1 VKPRGRQCRF
11 DSPSQAQSS
20 PTHRSQTTNR
30 YCTRQL
36 VRMGAV
42 LCIVLFLSV
51 AASAHPVSVSRSLV
65 YVAGDE
71 VRVTVEV
78 FLEDL
83 FLFHDLQPNVAD
95 YLDADTIQQGI
106 ELHRVFVVDRFVI
119 QNVDGH
125 RLQVRQPVDVT
136 FDIPDGGVA
145 LAELMSH
152 KLTFQ
157 LRYLLEAAP
166 EFLTFSQRFSG
177 DDGVL
182 PAEMQLTVK
191 QEGGD
196 VLHDKALVTGV
207 PVTLRFTWD
216 GPALSDKSSDKER
229 AVWLAQEQQKT
240 LGLTSYSSVY
250 SFLYVEDFEV
260 RHEILIPLLTLQ
272 QIITLPHDGDE
283 FFSLAEQHAAAP
295 LIADHFRT
303 GNPVLIDGVESEAV
317 VSRCDFYGLDFRDLA
332 RRAEPQQVSLSSA
345 RVGII
350 LSYPLQQAASHVR
363 LQWDRFAKMLWSVN
377 VVVFDGTGGFRKT
390 LTRVGGNDTVEWN
403 SGVRKSLPHVQVV
416 PAQPARRPA
425 FDISAISV
433 GLLLLTMVVVGRKVA
448 KVGRGRRTAVAVV
461 VLLGCAWGCRD
472 TDVGKLTVP
481 TGPRPSITDDAAA
494 AVFATLHANIYTAF
508 RFRTES
514 DIYDALAF
522 SASGDV
528 LQDTYLT
535 IVEGLKMEEQGGA
548 VARVRQVDILNGH
561 RSDLSD
567 QSRSDQ
573 LPEGFAYRCRW
584 NVAGTVEHW
593 GHIHERTNQ
602 FAADFRVESV
612 GGNWK
617 VTHIDIVDNRRL
629 HFSTGLR
636 ELLGPVD

>member
-1 VKPRGRQCRF
+1 ML
-11 DSPSQAQSS
+11 
-20 PTHRSQTTNR
+20 TT
-30 YCTRQL
+30 
-36 VRMGAV
+36 A
-42 LCIVLFLSV
+42 IFLSV

-83 FLFHDLQPNVAD
+83 FLFHDLQPDVAD

-106 ELHRVFVVDRFVI
+106 ELHRAFVADRFVI

-125 RLQVRQPVDVT
+125 RLQVGQPVDVN
-136 FDIPDGGVA
+136 FDIPERGVA

-152 KLTFQ
+152 KLTFE
-157 LRYLLEAAP
+157 LRYSLETP
-166 EFLTFSQRFSG
+166 PGFLTFSQRFSG

-191 QEGGD
+191 QQGGD

-216 GPALSDKSSDKER
+216 RAALSENSSDLER
-229 AVWLAQEQQKT
+229 TVWLAQEQQKT

-272 QIITLPHDGDE
+272 QIIGLPHDGDE
-283 FFSLAEQHAAAP
+283 FFSLVEQQAAAP

-303 GNPVLIDGVESEAV
+303 GNPVLIDGRESEPV

-332 RRAEPQQVSLSSA
+332 RRAAPQQVSLSSA

-350 LSYPLQQAASHVR
+350 LSYPLKESAAHVR
-363 LQWDRFAKMLWSVN
+363 LQWDRFSKMLWSVK
-377 VVVFDGTGGFRKT
+377 VVVFDGAGGFRKT

-403 SGVRKSLPHVQVV
+403 SGVRKTLPHVQLI
-416 PAQPARRPA
+416 PAKPARRPA
-425 FDISAISV
+425 FEISAISV
-433 GLLLLTMVVVGRKVA
+433 GLWLLTIVVVAHRAVTAGLN
-448 KVGRGRRTAVAVV
+448 RRTAMAIVI
-461 VLLGCAWGCRD
+461 LLGCSWAFRD

-481 TGPRPSITDDAAA
+481 TGSRPSITDDAAA

-514 DIYDALAF
+514 DIYDALAL
-522 SASGDV
+522 SAGGDM

-535 IVEGLKMEEQGGA
+535 IIEGLKMEEQGGA
-548 VARVRQVDILNGH
+548 VARVRQVDILDGH
-561 RSDLSD
+561 RSDLSGP
-567 QSRSDQ
+567 SRSEQ
-573 LPEGFAYRCRW
+573 QPEGFAYRCRW

-602 FAADFRVESV
+602 FEADFRVESV

-617 VTHIDIVDNRRL
+617 VTHIDVVDNRRL

-636 ELLGPVD
+636 ELLKPVD